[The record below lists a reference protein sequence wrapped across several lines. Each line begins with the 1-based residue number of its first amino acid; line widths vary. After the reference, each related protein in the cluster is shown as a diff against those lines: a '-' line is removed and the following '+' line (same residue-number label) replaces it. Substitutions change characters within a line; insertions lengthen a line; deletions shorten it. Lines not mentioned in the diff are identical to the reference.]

1 MPIKPIEVVEL
12 ADTNER
18 IIAKNVIMK
27 GKKLYVDEIEVP
39 TWGKLGTLEVT
50 KTGAVHHG
58 RSKHEQDIEII
69 NSIWYSPTKKW
80 NVSISDTGQFVMT
93 EL

>member
-18 IIAKNVIMK
+18 IIAKNIVMK

-39 TWGKLGTLEVT
+39 GWSKIGTLELT
-50 KTGAVHHG
+50 RIGAVHHG
-58 RSKHEQDIEII
+58 KSKHEQDVEIL

-80 NVSISDTGQFVMT
+80 NVSLSDTGQFVIT
-93 EL
+93 QL